1 MARLLTGT
9 GSTIGVDMVNL
20 DLSAIFAAR
29 TAMIVSPNDPVT
41 VRSIVYTSTIR
52 IDFPG
57 TGGPL
62 WLYGDGISQDI
73 AGNITGGTI
82 SGLALGADQFNPDG
96 ILQQFT
102 LNAVDVYTALQTA
115 STADDITLF
124 ALALAGDDTFNLNN
138 NNHSIYAYS
147 GNDTVSGAR
156 GNDLIFGG
164 DGNDSLDGFFG
175 LDTIYG

>member
-20 DLSAIFAAR
+20 DLSAIFSAR

-73 AGNITGGTI
+73 AENITGG
-82 SGLALGADQFNPDG
+82 
-96 ILQQFT
+96 
-102 LNAVDVYTALQTA
+102 
-115 STADDITLF
+115 DIF
-124 ALALAGDDTFNLNN
+124 SD
-138 NNHSIYAYS
+138 
-147 GNDTVSGAR
+147 
-156 GNDLIFGG
+156 
-164 DGNDSLDGFFG
+164 
-175 LDTIYG
+175 